1 MADIPIA
8 AASKRKTNH
17 NEMRSNN
24 PSLVLNLILQSYA
37 YFPRRC
43 VQIDGADPCDGK
55 LVGRRID
62 RAWIFARERRRQ
74 KQFAWKT
81 GGTAGYLP
89 RQNLRNRAVAAGEH
103 PVSGKGQPVG
113 RDLLPGAGT
122 HRRSGTGGSVQAHAK
137 DASHTDQHHA
147 RHRRKA
153 GRHRPV
159 PPVPGDR
166 SQDPVFL
173 HPKGV

>member
-62 RAWIFARERRRQ
+62 RAWIFARDRRRPKTVRLENRRYCWISAPTKSSQ
-74 KQFAWKT
+74 SGCRCGRAPCIWQRSTCWARSPAWS
-81 GGTAGYLP
+81 
-89 RQNLRNRAVAAGEH
+89 RNAS
-103 PVSGKGQPVG
+103 PVW
-113 RDLLPGAGT
+113 
-122 HRRSGTGGSVQAHAK
+122 HRRIRTSSCEGCFTHGSTSCTPPAK
-137 DASHTDQHHA
+137 SWPASACPSRA
-147 RHRRKA
+147 R
-153 GRHRPV
+153 
-159 PPVPGDR
+159 
-166 SQDPVFL
+166 
-173 HPKGV
+173 

>member
-17 NEMRSNN
+17 NEMRRNN

-62 RAWIFARERRRQ
+62 RAWIFARDRRRQ

-81 GGTAGYLP
+81 GGTA
-89 RQNLRNRAVAAGEH
+89 A
-103 PVSGKGQPVG
+103 
-113 RDLLPGAGT
+113 
-122 HRRSGTGGSVQAHAK
+122 
-137 DASHTDQHHA
+137 
-147 RHRRKA
+147 
-153 GRHRPV
+153 
-159 PPVPGDR
+159 R
-166 SQDPVFL
+166 SQPQVRRGGRRL
-173 HPKGV
+173 RHQAQYHSPA